1 VTSALRLDRV
11 VAGYGSHQVLEALSL
26 DVPAGSLSALL
37 GPSGCGK
44 TTALKAIA
52 GLLPIEAGDVW
63 FGEER
68 MTDVPAERRG
78 VAMVFQTP
86 LLFPHMTVGENVGF
100 GLEMRGWPAGRRRE
114 AVAEAL
120 QLVQLD
126 GLAGRKP
133 GALSG
138 GQEQRVALARALVTE
153 PRVLLLDEPLSALDE
168 HLRAEMRLLIRDLQ
182 RRLGITTLF
191 VTHDQR
197 EAADIADEV
206 VLILRGQVAQAGA
219 PRAFYTTPATEDVAR
234 FFGWCVLRGVPG
246 TAGFEAAGAT
256 FDMTPRDSSATPS
269 SVAFHPSG
277 ARVCGAAASA
287 ATAGNALPVVIERVT
302 NLGPQIRVVVRLTTG
317 ERLDILQPFDP
328 IGPGLPLPDAP
339 ACLLVEPSTVR
350 FFSSAGGLR

>member
-1 VTSALRLDRV
+1 VRSPLRLDRV
-11 VAGYGSHQVLEALSL
+11 VAGYGSHRVLEALSL
-26 DVPAGSLSALL
+26 EVPAGSLSALL

-52 GLLPIEAGDVW
+52 GLLPIASGDVW
-63 FGEER
+63 FGQER

-78 VAMVFQTP
+78 VAMVFQKP

-100 GLEMRGWPAGRRRE
+100 GLEMRGWPADRRRD
-114 AVAEAL
+114 AVAGAL

-168 HLRAEMRLLIRDLQ
+168 HLRAEMRLLVRDLQ

-206 VLILRGQVAQAGA
+206 VLILRGRVAQAG
-219 PRAFYTTPATEDVAR
+219 PPGAFYTAPESEDVAR
-234 FFGWCVLRGVPG
+234 FFGWCVLPGVPG
-246 TAGFEAAGAT
+246 AAGFEAAGGIFAA
-256 FDMTPRDSSATPS
+256 TPRDSRQAPS

-277 ARVCGAAASA
+277 ARVCGAAAS
-287 ATAGNALPVVIERVT
+287 TTMVPNALPVVIERVT
-302 NLGPQIRVVVRLTTG
+302 SLGPQIRVVVRLATG

-328 IGPGLPLPDAP
+328 IGLALPPEGA
-339 ACLLVEPSTVR
+339 ARLLVEPSTVR
-350 FFSSAGGLR
+350 FFSTAGGLR